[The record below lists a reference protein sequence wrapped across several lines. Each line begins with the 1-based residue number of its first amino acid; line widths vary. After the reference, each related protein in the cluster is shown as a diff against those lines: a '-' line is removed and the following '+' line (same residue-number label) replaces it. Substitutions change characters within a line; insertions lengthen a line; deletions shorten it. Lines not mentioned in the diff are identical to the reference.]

1 MADLLS
7 AKLALEDDLAPR
19 LYRLIGRY
27 VRARVQVRY
36 LSPLAVQQAQAA
48 FAELLQRHYARV
60 VMVVTGRGWPRSP
73 DIKEAAL
80 SWWHYERLV
89 ERSRKSAEM
98 LIRSIERV
106 VLETE
111 APQRKSLDFAEYKA
125 GLAGELWRKAKAVI
139 AKIKGK
145 LKGIV
150 AAETNGVAEESR
162 YEQAKQRAGNR
173 KLSKRWS
180 TMLDD
185 RVRPTH
191 QAAEGQVR
199 PANTPFS
206 VGASL
211 MMVPGDITFGA
222 PIGERINC
230 RCSAVYFAEN
240 ADGTLEDLSATER
253 GYSYYRG

>member
-1 MADLLS
+1 MTYSLLS

-36 LSPLAVQQAQAA
+36 LSPLAVQQAHTA

-73 DIKEAAL
+73 DLKEAAL

-89 ERSRKSAEM
+89 DRSRKSAEM
-98 LIRSIERV
+98 LVNSIERV

-111 APQRKSLDFAEYKA
+111 AGPQAKSMMEHKA
-125 GLAGELWRKAKAVI
+125 GLAGELWRKAKAVM

-222 PIGERINC
+222 PLGERINC

>member
-125 GLAGELWRKAKAVI
+125 GLAGELWRKAKAVM

-150 AAETNGVAEESR
+150 AAETVARTPPGGGPVSLVAVTPNSSLRLAYAATDNDVALLQTGQAVRTATGVGFPAGLNKLNVGSYNAGSFSQNGVCKSVALWGSR
-162 YEQAKQRAGNR
+162 RTNAAMAG
-173 KLSKRWS
+173 W
-180 TMLDD
+180 
-185 RVRPTH
+185 
-191 QAAEGQVR
+191 
-199 PANTPFS
+199 
-206 VGASL
+206 VG
-211 MMVPGDITFGA
+211 
-222 PIGERINC
+222 
-230 RCSAVYFAEN
+230 
-240 ADGTLEDLSATER
+240 
-253 GYSYYRG
+253 